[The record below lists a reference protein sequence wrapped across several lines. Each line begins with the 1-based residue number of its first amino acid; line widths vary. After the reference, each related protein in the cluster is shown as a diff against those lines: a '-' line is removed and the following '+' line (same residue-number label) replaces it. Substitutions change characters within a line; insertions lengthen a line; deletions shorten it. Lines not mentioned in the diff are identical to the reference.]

1 MTLGNRIKNARSSLE
16 MTQRQLAEILGISVQ
31 AISQW
36 ESGRTTPTGENLVRL
51 GSVLGLDLRTPT
63 GTGEFVKFREPYARR
78 NTIVPLLS
86 RVAAGNWS
94 EAIANDTSSLEDLVS
109 FQIYW
114 TPKGAA
120 FALEIAGESMLP
132 EFGDGDLVI
141 VDTGVDPLPGD
152 YVVAAIEGEA
162 EATFK
167 KYRPRGSDDKG
178 DPVIEL
184 APLNPDYPTLTI
196 SARNPGH
203 VVGTMMEHRRFR
215 KRR

>member
-1 MTLGNRIKNARSSLE
+1 MTIGQRIRSARGSLG
-16 MTQRQLAEILGISVQ
+16 MTQKQLAEILGISVQ

-36 ESGRTTPTGENLVRL
+36 ESDKTVPTGDKLVRL

-63 GTGEFVKFREPYARR
+63 GTGEPVEFRGPYFRR
-78 NTIVPLLS
+78 STIVPLLS

-94 EAIANDTSSLEDLVS
+94 EAIIDGTALEEAVS

-120 FALEIAGESMLP
+120 FALEIKGGSMLP
-132 EFGDGDLVI
+132 EFDEGDLVF
-141 VDTGVDPLPGD
+141 VDTGVEPIPGD
-152 YVVAAIEGEA
+152 YVVAAVEGES

-167 KYRPRGSDDKG
+167 KYRPRGNDDNG
-178 DPVIEL
+178 QPVIEL

-196 SARNPGH
+196 SSRNPGR

-215 KRR
+215 KRK